1 MADAPITTNRTK
13 KVKKEPRY
21 NSIDEIPVNEFVK
34 PTQTQQQEEV
44 VEDKP
49 EIIQPAVLEIN
60 TVAELLKT
68 NVPSGNYDIE
78 FPSLGRSFKF
88 KQITV
93 GQQRS
98 LSKNAAD
105 FKNRSEQMKLRC
117 SLLKAICLDE
127 GFDPLQINWAEFV
140 NALIIV
146 RNNNFIDE
154 LTYNVECKN
163 EECGTV
169 SYPFTL
175 DLEEMS
181 EKLQSIVRTMSEK
194 EKTFEFE
201 INGNKVV
208 FYLEFPKMSNYI
220 TLAELYGK
228 ETKLE
233 NIDISVFLYPYI
245 EKITI
250 NGSVVNIEPIKN
262 NSKKFIE
269 FIDNTF
275 IGMSFKKFAEAI
287 TVHFEEFTSTI
298 SSASTHCPSCN
309 TEKTLTFELDDFFT
323 L

>member
-34 PTQTQQQEEV
+34 PTQHEV
-44 VEDKP
+44 VEYKP
-49 EIIQPAVLEIN
+49 EKPEVIQPAVLEIN
-60 TVAELLKT
+60 SVASLLQT
-68 NVPSGNYDIE
+68 NAPLGHYDIY
-78 FPSLGRSFKF
+78 FPTFGRSFRF

-105 FKNRSEQMKLRC
+105 FKNRAEQMKLRC

-127 GFDPLQINWAEFV
+127 GFDPLQISWAEYV

-154 LTYNVECKN
+154 LTYNIECDN
-163 EECGTV
+163 EDCGTV
-169 SYPFTL
+169 SYPFTV
-175 DLEEMS
+175 DLESLS
-181 EKLQSIVRTMSEK
+181 ESLQNIIIESSKK

-208 FYLEFPKMSNYI
+208 FYLEFPTMTNYI
-220 TLAELYGK
+220 LLAEQYKK
-228 ETKLE
+228 ETSIDS
-233 NIDISVFLYPYI
+233 IDISAFLYPYI
-245 EKITI
+245 QKITI
-250 NGSVVNIEPIKN
+250 NGSIVNIDPIKN
-262 NSKKFIE
+262 NSKQFME
-269 FIDNTF
+269 FIDNSF
-275 IGMSFKKFAEAI
+275 IGMSFKQFAEAI
-287 TVHFEEFTSTI
+287 TLHFENFTSAI
-298 SSASTHCPSCN
+298 SSMQSVCPNCK
-309 TEKTLTFELDDFFT
+309 TEKTLTFDLDDFFT